1 VIFLSLK
8 VLIIGAVAAGP
19 KAGCRIKR
27 LDPSAQVIMVD
38 RDSLISYGGCGIPY
52 YVSGDVSDL
61 KGLLSTSF
69 HMVRDPAFFAGAKG
83 MEVRDRT
90 EALKIDPAAK
100 KVLLKSLAD
109 DREYWEDYDKLILA
123 TGSRVNLPPIPG
135 RDLAGVWP
143 VSDLHQAQA
152 IKDLVSTGQVGSAV
166 VVGAGATGLEMAESL
181 CDLWGIETHLF
192 EIADQVLPGVLDREM
207 AAMLASHLNKVE
219 DLYLHLGQS
228 LEAILDDG
236 QGSVRAVKAG
246 GQEIEADLVILAAG
260 VRPNAGLAAEAGLAL
275 AENGAIAVDDH
286 MQTSDADIL
295 AAGDCVSGACLL
307 TGKPRYMPAGSLANR
322 QGRVAGTNACGGDA
336 VFPPVAGSFCIK
348 LFGLSAAHTGLGER
362 AAAQAG
368 LDLVAPLVVQADRAH
383 FHPDMKL
390 MYVKLMVEKGSRR
403 LLGMTALGENGDA
416 VVGRI
421 NAMAGLLALKGKLED
436 LSNLELAYSPPLG
449 AAVDIVNA
457 AANTA
462 ENMLAEKLRPMSPG
476 EFSHRLE
483 NLETGDT
490 VFLDMRAIDNA
501 APYLEHLAPAWQ
513 HLPQETLTRNL
524 DKVPRDK
531 DVVLICNSGVRSYEA
546 QVMLDAAGIKNTF
559 NLSGGVAAVKQWGQ
573 PILPPKEQDDDQ

>member
-1 VIFLSLK
+1 MSLK

-27 LDPSAQVIMVD
+27 LDPSARVIMVD
-38 RDSLISYGGCGIPY
+38 RDDLISYGGCGIPY
-52 YVSGDVSDL
+52 YVSGDVSEL

-90 EALKIDPAAK
+90 EALEIDPAGK
-100 KVLLKSLAD
+100 RVRLKSLAE
-109 DREYWEDYDKLILA
+109 DREYWEGYDKLILA

-135 RDLAGVWP
+135 ADLAGVWP
-143 VSDLHQAQA
+143 VSDLHQAEA
-152 IKDLVSTGQVGSAV
+152 IKQMVSGGQVGSAV
-166 VVGAGATGLEMAESL
+166 VVGAGATGLEMAEAL
-181 CDLWGIETHLF
+181 CDLWGIETHVF
-192 EIADQVLPGVLDREM
+192 DIADQILPGVLDREM
-207 AAMLASHLNKVE
+207 AAMLASHLAKVE
-219 DLYLHLGQS
+219 DLTPHLGQGID
-228 LEAILDDG
+228 AILGDEDG
-236 QGSVRAVKAG
+236 AVRAVKAG
-246 GQEIEADLVILAAG
+246 GEEIEADLVLLAAG
-260 VRPNAGLAAEAGLAL
+260 VRPNADLAAAAGLTL
-275 AENGAIAVDDH
+275 AANGAIWVDKG
-286 MQTSDADIL
+286 MRTSDPDIL
-295 AAGDCVSGACLL
+295 AAGDCVSSTCLL
-307 TGKPRYMPAGSLANR
+307 TGAPRYMASGSLANR
-322 QGRVAGTNACGGDA
+322 QGRVAGSNACGRDA
-336 VFPPVAGSFCIK
+336 EFPPVAGSFCIK
-348 LFGLSAAHTGLGER
+348 LFGLSAAHTGLSER
-362 AAAQAG
+362 GAAQAG
-368 LDLVAPLVVQADRAH
+368 LDFVAPLVVQADRAH

-390 MYVKLMVEKGSRR
+390 MYLKLVVERGTRR

-421 NAMAGLLALKGKLED
+421 NAMAGLLALGGKLEH

-462 ENMLAEKLRPMSPG
+462 ENLLAHKLRPMSPE
-476 EFSHRLE
+476 EFSLRLE
-483 NLETGDT
+483 SLNTGDT
-490 VFLDMRAIDNA
+490 VFLDMRAMDNA
-501 APYLEHLAPAWQ
+501 APYLAHLAPAWQ

-546 QVMLDAAGIKNTF
+546 QVMLDAAGIRNTF

-573 PILPPKEQDDDQ
+573 PILPPKDQDE

>member
-1 VIFLSLK
+1 LSLK

-27 LDPSAQVIMVD
+27 LDPSARVIMVD
-38 RDSLISYGGCGIPY
+38 RDDLISYGGCGIPY

-83 MEVRDRT
+83 IEVRDRT
-90 EALKIDPAAK
+90 EALEIDPAGR
-100 KVLLKSLAD
+100 KVRLKSLAD
-109 DREYWEDYDKLILA
+109 GREYWEGYDKLILA

-135 RDLAGVWP
+135 ADLSGVWP

-152 IKDLVSTGQVGSAV
+152 IKEMVSGGQVGSAV

-192 EIADQVLPGVLDREM
+192 EIADQVLPGVLDKEM

-219 DLYLHLGQS
+219 DLFLHLGQGIDR
-228 LEAILDDG
+228 ILADG
-236 QGSVRAVKAG
+236 NGAVRGVMAG
-246 GQEIEADLVILAAG
+246 GREIGAELVILAAG
-260 VRPNAGLAAEAGLAL
+260 VRPNVDLAARAGLTL
-275 AENGAIAVDDH
+275 AENGAIEVDDH
-286 MQTSDADIL
+286 MRTSHPDIY
-295 AAGDCVSGACLL
+295 AAGDCVSTTCLL
-307 TGKPRYMPAGSLANR
+307 TGAPRYIPAGSLANR
-322 QGRVAGTNACGGDA
+322 QGRVAGSNVCGRDA
-336 VFPPVAGSFCIK
+336 AFPPVAGSFCIK
-348 LFGLSAAHTGLGER
+348 LFGLSVAHTGLGER
-362 AAAQAG
+362 GASQAG
-368 LDLVAPLVVQADRAH
+368 LDFVAPLVVQADRAH

-390 MYVKLMVEKGSRR
+390 MYLKLVVERDSTR

-416 VVGRI
+416 VVGRV
-421 NAMAGLLALKGKLED
+421 NALAGLLALGGRLEH

-462 ENMLAEKLRPMSPG
+462 ENLLAEKLRPMSPE
-476 EFSHRLE
+476 EFSLRLE
-483 NLETGDT
+483 SLDTGDT

-501 APYLEHLAPAWQ
+501 APYLESLAPAWQ
-513 HLPQETLTRNL
+513 HLPQETLTENL
-524 DKVPRDK
+524 EKVPRDK

-546 QVMLDAAGIKNTF
+546 QVMLDAAGIKNTY

-573 PILPPKEQDDDQ
+573 PILPPKGEKE